1 MLQAPKGREI
11 NTDEDLSKQ
20 LSWLL
25 RHGAVKKKLD
35 MRPDGFVLLS
45 AVFPHV
51 QAGATVPDVER
62 IVRESDKQRFK
73 LEDIDGQL
81 YVRANQGHSISTVP
95 CPLPELL

>member
-1 MLQAPKGREI
+1 MSIYTLIYTP
-11 NTDEDLSKQ
+11 LSSAYQ
-20 LSWLL
+20 RNIHSS
-25 RHGAVKKKLD
+25 G
-35 MRPDGFVLLS
+35 PDGFVLLS

-51 QAGATVPDVER
+51 QAGVTVADVER

-73 LEDIDGQL
+73 LQDIDGQL